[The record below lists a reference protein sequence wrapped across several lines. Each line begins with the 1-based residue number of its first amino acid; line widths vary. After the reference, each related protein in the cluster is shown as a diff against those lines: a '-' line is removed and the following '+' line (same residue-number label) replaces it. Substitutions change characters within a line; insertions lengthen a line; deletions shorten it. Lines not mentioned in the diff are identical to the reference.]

1 MSYTRVEAARSA
13 LEQNRIR
20 GTYRAVAEFA
30 GIRTQRVHT
39 FLGNRRPAAS
49 WVVNARTLQPTT
61 YLTANCAPDL
71 YDNPRVLQTG
81 EEISELVTA
90 DC

>member
-1 MSYTRVEAARSA
+1 MSYSRVEAARAA

-49 WVVNARTLQPTT
+49 WVVNARTLQPNN

-71 YDNPRVLQTG
+71 YENPQVLQTG
-81 EEISELVTA
+81 DEIAALVGA
-90 DC
+90 H

>member
-20 GTYRAVAEFA
+20 GTYRAVAEYA

-49 WVVNARTLQPTT
+49 WVVNNRTLQPNN
-61 YLTANCAPDL
+61 YMPVNCAPDL
-71 YDNPRVLQTG
+71 YDNPRVLTTAA
-81 EEISELVTA
+81 EIAELVNLH
-90 DC
+90 